1 MTDRI
6 RRLEELVAACPVQER
21 PQFLRR
27 IAGLRPRKG
36 RPAPGDT
43 AFAGLERDLLRSA
56 ERRTAR
62 AARVPAVA
70 FADDLPVVQARARVL
85 EALAAHQV
93 VVVSGDT
100 GSGKTTQLPKICL
113 AAGRGVDGL
122 ITVTQPRRIA
132 ARSVAARIAEELGTP
147 LGDAV
152 GFKVRFDDRAGDRAL
167 VRLVTDGVLLAE
179 IERDPLFL
187 RSDTIIVDE
196 AHERSLNI
204 DFLLG
209 YLRRILPRRPD
220 LKVIVS
226 SATIDTERFSRHFG
240 GAPVV
245 SVGGRVH
252 PIETRWRPPPAE
264 SADQTPAERA
274 VSGIEE
280 CVGSGEGDILAF
292 LGGER
297 DIHDAADMLA
307 RAPWARGIEVL
318 PLYARLPAGEQDRV
332 FRTSSRRRVV
342 LATNVAET
350 SLTVPGIR
358 FVVDTGIARVSRW
371 SGRSRV
377 LRLPVEPISQAAA
390 DQRRGRCGRVGPG
403 TCIRLWGE
411 DDHASREA
419 FTPPEL
425 LRTNLAS
432 VVLQMKALGL
442 GDIEAFPFID
452 HPTPRLVAEGHET
465 LFELGAIDRAGR
477 LTPLGARMAALP
489 VDPRL
494 ARVLLAAVDEGV
506 PAEGLVLAS
515 ALSIQDPRERP
526 AGQGAAADFAQ
537 LPLRD
542 PESDFLS
549 FLRLWRRW
557 RSESATLGSSALR
570 RWCRDHFLSH
580 QRLREWTELHG
591 QLRAMVAER
600 LRLQVPTLGEESDPV
615 RVHRAVL
622 AGFVTQVGLRTEDG
636 DYRTPGGARFA
647 VFPGSAL
654 ARRTPNW
661 VVCAEIVETSRR
673 FGRTAAR
680 IQGDWVERIAPHLVE
695 RLRSEPHWVRATG
708 QVAAWERV
716 QLGELAVVPRRRVP
730 WGPLEPADARNIFIQ
745 SALVDGDCD
754 LEAPF
759 VRHNRDLRARIEAL
773 EAKRRGRGLLVDGEA
788 RFAFFDARVPA
799 DVHSLPS
806 FERWRR
812 RAEGR
817 DPRVLFMEESDLL
830 AAQPDPDLAAR
841 FPDRI
846 DDGVRAE
853 LRYELAPGSARD
865 GVHARVSLLDLEA
878 ADADRL
884 EWLVPGLV
892 AEKAEALIRTL
903 PKHLRVRLFPLRDV
917 AQAAA
922 AELRFGEGSLA
933 ESLAAHLSPIAGSAI
948 GPSDFD
954 LSQLPAHLRMH
965 VEVVDDAGTVVAS
978 GDDLRRLRRDV
989 GPLAARRREE
999 LIALAFGSGWSRTGL
1014 RDFALDHLPESV
1026 SAECSGRR
1034 TVAWP
1039 ALVDRDTHA
1048 DLVLL
1053 ADAAAAARATK
1064 AGLRRLFAIAARGA
1078 IEHHLE
1084 YAPGFGELCV
1094 AWAASAGRDRRSL
1107 LDALVSGTAGRA
1119 FVDGQP
1125 VVRTPAAFEARL
1137 DAGGASLAAHARDTV
1152 RAASTLH
1159 HRSLEV
1165 LEALEGP
1172 VPASWR
1178 ASVEDIRRERERLAH
1193 PRLLASADAREA
1205 ANLVRFMAALALRAG
1220 KLRTAGPERDA
1231 ASMAIVDRWERE
1243 VAAAEATLAA
1253 EGRDAGELAA
1263 FRELLEEFRVSLFAQ
1278 ELRTPVPVSDE
1289 RLARA
1294 WRSHRRA

>member
-21 PQFLRR
+21 PVFLRR
-27 IAGLRPRKG
+27 IGGLRPRKG
-36 RPAPGDT
+36 RPAAAEA
-43 AFAGLERDLLRSA
+43 AFAALERDLVRSA
-56 ERRTAR
+56 ERRASR
-62 AARVPAVA
+62 AARVPACA
-70 FADDLPVVQARARVL
+70 FPPELPVVQAR
-85 EALAAHQV
+85 EQILAALSSSQV

-113 AAGRGVDGL
+113 AAGRGVDGA

-132 ARSVAARIAEELGTP
+132 ARSVAARIAEELAAP
-147 LGDAV
+147 LGDVV
-152 GFKVRFDDRAGDRAL
+152 GFKVRFDDRAGERAL

-179 IERDPLFL
+179 IERDPLLL

-226 SATIDTERFSRHFG
+226 SATIDVERFSAHFG

-245 SVGGRVH
+245 SVGGRMH
-252 PIETRWRPPPAE
+252 PIETRWRPSPPD
-264 SADQTPAERA
+264 ADEQTPAERA
-274 VSGIEE
+274 VHGIEE
-280 CVGSGEGDILAF
+280 CVGSGDGDVLAF

-297 DIHDAADMLA
+297 DIHDAADMLG
-307 RAPWARGIEVL
+307 RAPWARGLEVL
-318 PLYARLPAGEQDRV
+318 PLYARLPAVEQDRV
-332 FRTSSRRRVV
+332 FRASARRRII

-358 FVVDTGIARVSRW
+358 FVVDTGIARVARW

-403 TCIRLWGE
+403 ICVRLWDEAG
-411 DDHASREA
+411 HAAREA

-442 GDIEAFPFID
+442 GDVADFPFLD
-452 HPTPRLVAEGHET
+452 HPSPRLVAEGHDT
-465 LFELGAIDRAGR
+465 LFELGAIDRGGH
-477 LTPLGARMAALP
+477 LTPLGRRMASLP

-494 ARVLLAAVDEGV
+494 ARVLLAAIDERV
-506 PAEGLVLAS
+506 PAEGLVLAA

-537 LPLRD
+537 APFRD

-549 FLRLWRRW
+549 ILRLWRRW
-557 RSESATLGSSALR
+557 RAEGEALGSGALR

-591 QLRAMVAER
+591 QLRSMLSER
-600 LRLQVPTLGEESDPV
+600 LRVQVPQLGAESDAL

-647 VFPGSAL
+647 VFPGSSL

-673 FGRTAAR
+673 FGRTVAR
-680 IQGDWVERIAPHLVE
+680 IQGDWIERIAPHLVE
-695 RLRSEPHWVRATG
+695 RIRSEPHWVRATG

-730 WGPLEPADARNIFIQ
+730 WGPVDPADARNIFIQ

-754 LEAPF
+754 LDAPF
-759 VRHNRDLRARIEAL
+759 VRHNAGLRARIEDM
-773 EAKRRGRGLLVDGEA
+773 EARRRGRGLLVDGEA

-812 RAEGR
+812 KVEAR
-817 DPRVLFMEESDLL
+817 DPQRLFMAEADLL
-830 AAQPDPDLAAR
+830 AGEPDPDLARR

-846 DDGVRAE
+846 DAGVRAE
-853 LRYELAPGSARD
+853 LRYELAPGTARD
-865 GVHARVSLLDLEA
+865 GVHARIALADLA
-878 ADADRL
+878 SADADRL
-884 EWLVPGLV
+884 EWLVPGLL

-903 PKHLRVRLFPLRDV
+903 PKQVRVRLFPLREV
-917 AQAAA
+917 AESAA
-922 AELRFGEGSLA
+922 AELPFGEGSLTEA
-933 ESLAAHLSPIAGSAI
+933 LAAHLSPVAGMAIAG
-948 GPSDFD
+948 SDFD
-954 LSQLPAHLRMH
+954 LSQLPSHLRLH
-965 VEVVDDAGTVVAS
+965 LEVVDDAGEVIAS
-978 GDDLRRLRRDV
+978 GDELSLLRRALGPLATRLRR
-989 GPLAARRREE
+989 E
-999 LIALAFGSGWSRTGL
+999 LLDSAFGVGWCRTGL
-1014 RDFALDHLPESV
+1014 VSFAMDALPEQV
-1026 SAECSGRR
+1026 SAEVDGRR
-1034 TVAWP
+1034 AVAWP
-1039 ALVDRDTHA
+1039 ALVDRGGHA
-1048 DLVLL
+1048 DLVVLPDP
-1053 ADAAAAARATK
+1053 DAAARLTRG
-1064 AGLRRLFAIAARGA
+1064 GLRRLFAIACRSA
-1078 IEHHLE
+1078 IEHHVE
-1084 YAPGFGELCV
+1084 FAPGFDELCL
-1094 AWAASAGRDRRSL
+1094 AWAASAQRGREVLVS
-1107 LDALVSGTAGRA
+1107 ALVDAVAGRA
-1119 FVDGQP
+1119 FVEGHP
-1125 VVRTPAAFEARL
+1125 VTRTPAEFEARA
-1137 DAGGASLAAHARDTV
+1137 DEGGRELARHAHEAVRTAR
-1152 RAASTLH
+1152 ALH
-1159 HRSLEV
+1159 ERSLEV
-1165 LEALEGP
+1165 LEALDGP
-1172 VPASWR
+1172 VPGSWR
-1178 ASVEDIRRERERLAH
+1178 ASVEDIHRQRRRLAD
-1193 PRLLASADAREA
+1193 PALLAAADSRECG
-1205 ANLVRFMAALALRAG
+1205 NLVRFMAALALRAR
-1220 KLRTAGPERDA
+1220 KLRTAGADRDA
-1231 ASMAIVDRWERE
+1231 AAMGAVARWESE
-1243 VAAAEATLAA
+1243 VAAAEASLAA
-1253 EGRDAGELAA
+1253 EGRDPAELAA
-1263 FRELLEEFRVSLFAQ
+1263 FRELLEEYRVSLFAQ

-1294 WRSHRRA
+1294 WQSRRRG